1 MNNEKINTLRPLQG
15 AGRKLFVET
24 YGCQMNV
31 GDTEI
36 VVAIMQQEGYV
47 YTDKIEEADVVL
59 INTCSIRDNAE
70 QRIWGRLREMAHLRR
85 RRPGLLV
92 GIIGCMAERL
102 RERLLEGENPVDIVA
117 GPDAYRDLPR
127 LVREAGEGG
136 RGVNVLLSREETYA
150 EIAPVRLD
158 RNGVSSYIAIMRGCN
173 NYCSYCV
180 VPYTRGV
187 ERSRDPQTI
196 LSEAAVARSVR
207 NVASQG
213 HERPSARSDGVE
225 TQHLPLHPP
234 ACPVGIVADA
244 REDEPQIYARMV
256 PRPHRRY
263 PPLYARLRDYDRP
276 DRRILQRN
284 GRGSS
289 ADAFADAG
297 GGV

>member
-117 GPDAYRDLPR
+117 GPMRTATCPAWCAKRAKAAGASMSCFPARKPTPKSLPC
-127 LVREAGEGG
+127 G
-136 RGVNVLLSREETYA
+136 S
-150 EIAPVRLD
+150 IAT
-158 RNGVSSYIAIMRGCN
+158 A
-173 NYCSYCV
+173 
-180 VPYTRGV
+180 
-187 ERSRDPQTI
+187 
-196 LSEAAVARSVR
+196 
-207 NVASQG
+207 
-213 HERPSARSDGVE
+213 
-225 TQHLPLHPP
+225 
-234 ACPVGIVADA
+234 
-244 REDEPQIYARMV
+244 
-256 PRPHRRY
+256 
-263 PPLYARLRDYDRP
+263 
-276 DRRILQRN
+276 
-284 GRGSS
+284 
-289 ADAFADAG
+289 
-297 GGV
+297 